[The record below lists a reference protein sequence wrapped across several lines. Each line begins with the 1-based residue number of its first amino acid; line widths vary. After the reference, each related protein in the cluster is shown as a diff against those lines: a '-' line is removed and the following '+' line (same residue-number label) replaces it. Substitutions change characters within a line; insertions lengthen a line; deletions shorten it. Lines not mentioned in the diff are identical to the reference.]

1 MFLLMEKLLNL
12 VALNYLITRKRWVR
26 ILFMIKVSDIKKDFP
41 IFERQING
49 NKLTYLDSGATSQKP
64 NQVIDVMS
72 DVYKNNNAN
81 VHRGTYV
88 LSSETTGK
96 YEDVRTKFQKF
107 INAYD
112 SDEIIFT
119 KGCTE
124 GFNLLSN
131 SICKN
136 LNQGDEIILSEIE
149 HHANIIPWQMA
160 AEKYNLNIKFINVDE
175 SFNLD
180 IDHLKSLLSS
190 KTKIVSIVGESNISG
205 MLPDIKEIVTIV
217 KSKSDAL
224 FILDGAQLVPH
235 RSVDVQDLGIDFL
248 CVSGHKMLGP
258 TGIGV
263 VWGRKELWDSMD
275 PVYGGG
281 DMIEEVYYDKATWA
295 PVPHKFEAGT
305 PPFVEAIGLG
315 AAVDYLTNISMN
327 EVQQHS
333 DSLREYAKNKLE
345 NIDGLNIIH
354 SLSKNAGC
362 TFAMSIEGAHA
373 TDVSLMLD
381 TYGVAVRAG
390 HHCVQPFHRKLNL
403 DATFR
408 ATGYIYND
416 EEDFDILANA
426 IEDSM
431 KMLK

>member
-1 MFLLMEKLLNL
+1 
-12 VALNYLITRKRWVR
+12 
-26 ILFMIKVSDIKKDFP
+26 MIKVSDIKKDFP

-96 YEDVRTKFQKF
+96 YEGVRTKFQKF

-205 MLPDIKEIVTIV
+205 MLPDIKEIVAIV

-263 VWGRKELWDSMD
+263 VWGRKELWDSLD

>member
-1 MFLLMEKLLNL
+1 
-12 VALNYLITRKRWVR
+12 
-26 ILFMIKVSDIKKDFP
+26 MIKVSDIKKDFP

-205 MLPDIKEIVTIV
+205 MLPDIKEIVAIV

-235 RSVDVQDLGIDFL
+235 RSVDVQDLGID
-248 CVSGHKMLGP
+248 H
-258 TGIGV
+258 
-263 VWGRKELWDSMD
+263 D
-275 PVYGGG
+275 
-281 DMIEEVYYDKATWA
+281 
-295 PVPHKFEAGT
+295 
-305 PPFVEAIGLG
+305 
-315 AAVDYLTNISMN
+315 
-327 EVQQHS
+327 
-333 DSLREYAKNKLE
+333 
-345 NIDGLNIIH
+345 
-354 SLSKNAGC
+354 
-362 TFAMSIEGAHA
+362 
-373 TDVSLMLD
+373 
-381 TYGVAVRAG
+381 
-390 HHCVQPFHRKLNL
+390 
-403 DATFR
+403 
-408 ATGYIYND
+408 
-416 EEDFDILANA
+416 
-426 IEDSM
+426 
-431 KMLK
+431 

>member
-1 MFLLMEKLLNL
+1 
-12 VALNYLITRKRWVR
+12 
-26 ILFMIKVSDIKKDFP
+26 MIKVSDIKKDFP

-96 YEDVRTKFQKF
+96 YEGVRTKFQKF

-205 MLPDIKEIVTIV
+205 MLPDIKEIVAIV

>member
-1 MFLLMEKLLNL
+1 
-12 VALNYLITRKRWVR
+12 
-26 ILFMIKVSDIKKDFP
+26 MIKVSDIKKDFP

-136 LNQGDEIILSEIE
+136 LSQGDEIILSEIE

-205 MLPDIKEIVTIV
+205 MLPDIKEIVAIV

>member
-1 MFLLMEKLLNL
+1 
-12 VALNYLITRKRWVR
+12 
-26 ILFMIKVSDIKKDFP
+26 MIKVSDIKKDFP

-112 SDEIIFT
+112 SNEIIFT

-136 LNQGDEIILSEIE
+136 LSQGDEIILSEIE

-281 DMIEEVYYDKATWA
+281 DMIEEVYYDRATWA

>member
-1 MFLLMEKLLNL
+1 
-12 VALNYLITRKRWVR
+12 
-26 ILFMIKVSDIKKDFP
+26 MIKVSDIKKDFP

-205 MLPDIKEIVTIV
+205 MLPDIKEIVAIV

-263 VWGRKELWDSMD
+263 VWGRKELWDSLD

>member
-1 MFLLMEKLLNL
+1 
-12 VALNYLITRKRWVR
+12 
-26 ILFMIKVSDIKKDFP
+26 MIKVDDIKKDFP
-41 IFERQING
+41 IFERKING

-88 LSSETTGK
+88 LSSETTSK
-96 YEDVRTKFQKF
+96 YEEVRVKFKNF
-107 INAYD
+107 INAYN

-124 GFNLLSN
+124 GFNLLAN
-131 SICKN
+131 SLCKN
-136 LNQGDEIILSEIE
+136 LNKDDEIILSEIE

-160 AEKYNLNIKFINVDE
+160 AKKYGLTIKYIKIDDSYNLD
-175 SFNLD
+175 L
-180 IDHLKSLLSS
+180 DHLNSLLTS
-190 KTKIVSIVGESNISG
+190 KTKIVSIVGESNMSG
-205 MLPDIKEIVTIV
+205 MLPNIKEIVSNV
-217 KSKSDAL
+217 KSKSDAI

-235 RSVDVQDLGIDFL
+235 RFVDVQDLGIDFL

-315 AAVDYLTNISMN
+315 VAAEYLMNISMS

-333 DSLREYAKNKLE
+333 DSLREYAKSKLE
-345 NIDGLNIIH
+345 NIDGLNVIH
-354 SLSKNAGC
+354 SNSKNAGC
-362 TFAMSIEGAHA
+362 TFAMSVEGAHA
-373 TDVSLMLD
+373 ADISLMLD

-390 HHCVQPFHRKLNL
+390 HHCVQPFHRKLKL

-408 ATGYIYND
+408 ATGYIYNN
-416 EEDFDILANA
+416 EEDFDTLAYA
-426 IEDSM
+426 IENSI